1 MNITIIGTG
10 LMGCSLGLALK
21 KGGHIITGVD
31 HNPLHLE
38 QAESIGAID
47 KARELN
53 DALADAELVVI
64 GVPVDATVRIL
75 PQVLDSMPENA
86 TVMDLGSTKLEI
98 CNSLKNHPRR
108 GIFVPVHPMA
118 GVEHSGPLAA
128 HVDLYINAKVI
139 ICEPQKSSYQS
150 LNVVLGILQE
160 LKMRAIFMDTEDH
173 DRQLAL
179 VSHLPQIM
187 AYALAS
193 MGDFDL
199 AANKQWVEL
208 GGGGLQSSIRLG
220 KSDANMWMPIFQQ
233 NKNNI
238 LEYIDNYLNQLTAL
252 RKLIV
257 EDDHVA
263 LSENI
268 ARANHNYEKL
278 NYRQNKIKKSVEM
291 QQGSFKV
298 FYS

>member
-21 KGGHIITGVD
+21 KGGHFITGVD

-47 KARELN
+47 KAMEMT
-53 DALADAELVVI
+53 DALVNADLVVI

-75 PQVLDSMPENA
+75 PHVLNSVPENA

-98 CNSLKNHPRR
+98 CNAIRNHHRR

-128 HVDLYINAKVI
+128 HIDLYINAKGI
-139 ICEPQKSSYQS
+139 ICEPQISTYQS

-179 VSHLPQIM
+179 VSHLPQVM

-193 MGDFDL
+193 MGDFEL
-199 AANKQWVEL
+199 KANKQWVEL

-233 NKNNI
+233 NKDNI
-238 LEYIDNYLNQLTAL
+238 TGYIDNYINQLTKL

-257 EDDHVA
+257 ENDQA
-263 LSENI
+263 TLNENI
-268 ARANHNYEKL
+268 TKANLNYEKL
-278 NYRQNKIKKSVEM
+278 NYRQNKNKKSVEL
-291 QQGSFKV
+291 QQGSPKV